1 MENNQFEFLWNKIRE
16 RAKSL
21 VNPISY
27 STFIENLDPVDV
39 VNKKIVLR
47 AETEL
52 TAKLIT
58 TNHADKLREA
68 IATSETGL
76 SDFVIIVEGSEEYT
90 LRETPDALEE
100 TPVVIDKRYT
110 FDSYVVGSSNR
121 YSPRQNRWRRPPA
134 KTSTPSIFTAARDLV
149 KRT

>member
-110 FDSYVVGSSNR
+110 FDSYVVDRKS
-121 YSPRQNRWRRPPA
+121 
-134 KTSTPSIFTAARDLV
+134 V
-149 KRT
+149 V